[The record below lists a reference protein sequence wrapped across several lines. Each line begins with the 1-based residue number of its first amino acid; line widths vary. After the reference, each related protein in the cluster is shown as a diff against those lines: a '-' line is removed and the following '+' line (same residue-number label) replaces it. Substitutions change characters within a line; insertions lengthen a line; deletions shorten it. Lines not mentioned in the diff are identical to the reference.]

1 MKPKTA
7 ILVGTPNE
15 IVALLAKIAPG
26 YPDLRW
32 CDNDALDNPNA
43 LNRYSSDETQLLEL
57 SAGKPLALLPDQPIR
72 NATLASSRRAAAEFA
87 RVYGQ
92 PKPRAVRIDRN
103 WLRKN
108 GACADGTA
116 WFVDTFG
123 KTASVASDAVMEL
136 LPKDKPSWKSWL
148 RTELLS
154 NPAD

>member
-32 CDNDALDNPNA
+32 CDNDALDDPNA
-43 LNRYSSDETQLLEL
+43 LNRYGSDETQLLEL
-57 SAGKPLALLPDQPIR
+57 SAGKPLALLSDQPIR
-72 NATLASSRRAAAEFA
+72 NATLASSRRAAAEFI
-87 RVYGQ
+87 RVYG
-92 PKPRAVRIDRN
+92 PPESRVVRIDRN

-108 GACADGTA
+108 GACADGTK
-116 WFVDTFG
+116 WFADTFG
-123 KTASVASDAVMEL
+123 ATASVSSDAVLKLIPEDH
-136 LPKDKPSWKSWL
+136 PAWGSWFRARL
-148 RTELLS
+148 IT